1 MLKEKKKSGSG
12 RLSKAIKWVVPLL
25 LVVGAVAFRMVTTSK
40 VVIPPESP
48 PIPVRTMKPVFGDL
62 VKSLRLNAHV
72 ESETMV
78 TVLPLVS
85 GILQE
90 LPVELGQTV
99 KKGQI
104 IARID
109 SQRFDLQL
117 QQAEAAYLAAKSSY
131 ERVGQLY
138 RANAATQ
145 QSYEQ
150 AKGQYDA
157 YASQYELA
165 RLQLDY
171 ANVKSPVDGVV
182 LVKHLAPGSIAAPER
197 PLVTIGDLSDLIVRA
212 KVPERYYEL
221 FSNGRDAIGIFVRR
235 PGGAEFR
242 GTVRSVSPFVSAET
256 KNFEL
261 VVSLKGAVQSLRP
274 GMFVSLE
281 FELARWAGSFK
292 LPFQALGGD
301 GRLWWVENGKA
312 VSESFTP
319 ERSSDTEFGVPAA
332 MAERDFIIEGHYFA
346 RDGSPVAV
354 VDGKGVA
361 P

>member
-1 MLKEKKKSGSG
+1 MEAKKRTALG
-12 RLSKAIKWVVPLL
+12 RVFKALRWLVPLL
-25 LVVGAVAFRMVTTSK
+25 LVAGALAFRMVVASK
-40 VVIPPESP
+40 VEVPPEAP
-48 PIPVRTMKPVFGDL
+48 PIPVRTMKPEFGDL

-90 LPVELGQTV
+90 LPVEVGQPV
-99 KKGQI
+99 RKGQI
-104 IARID
+104 VARID
-109 SQRFDLQL
+109 SQRYDLQL
-117 QQAEAAYLAAKSSY
+117 QQAEAAYLSAKSSY

-150 AKGQYDA
+150 AKGQFEA
-157 YASQYELA
+157 YSSQYELA

-182 LVKHLAPGSIAAPER
+182 LVKHITPGSIAAPER

-212 KVPERYYEL
+212 RVPERYYEQ
-221 FSNGRDAIGIFVRR
+221 FSSGRDSIGIFVRR
-235 PGGAEFR
+235 PGGGEYR

-256 KNFEL
+256 KNFEV
-261 VVSLKGAVQSLRP
+261 VVSIRGSMDALRP

-281 FELARWAGSFK
+281 FELSRWPGAFM
-292 LPFQALGGD
+292 LPFEALAGGN
-301 GRLWWVENGKA
+301 RLWWVEGGRA
-312 VSESFTP
+312 VSEAFAPDRESESAFA
-319 ERSSDTEFGVPAA
+319 VPPA
-332 MAERDFIIEGHYFA
+332 MAEREFIVEGHYFA
-346 RDGSPVAV
+346 REGSPVSV
-354 VDGKGVA
+354 VGSGDAA